1 MRCFIN
7 SSNDERWWL
16 MPRRM
21 GTNTMVLVSVLIQKQ
36 ALEEIDELVR
46 QGMFPSRSE
55 AIRYAIR
62 RLLAKELK
70 RPINDDYPDEIFLI
84 GR

>member
-1 MRCFIN
+1 
-7 SSNDERWWL
+7 
-16 MPRRM
+16 MPRRKKGDAM
-21 GTNTMVLVSVLIQKQ
+21 KLVSMHIQKQ

-46 QGMFPSRSE
+46 QGVFPSRSE

-62 RLLAKELK
+62 KLLAKEFK
-70 RPINDDYPDEIFLI
+70 RPISDDYPDEIFLL

>member
-1 MRCFIN
+1 
-7 SSNDERWWL
+7 
-16 MPRRM
+16 MPRGR
-21 GTNTMVLVSVLIQKQ
+21 GTNTMELVSAHIQKQ

-62 RLLAKELK
+62 KLLAKELK
-70 RPINDDYPDEIFLI
+70 RPINDDYPDEVFMI

>member
-1 MRCFIN
+1 
-7 SSNDERWWL
+7 
-16 MPRRM
+16 MPRRK
-21 GTNTMVLVSVLIQKQ
+21 GTNTMELISVHIQKQ
-36 ALEEIDELVR
+36 ALEEIDELVK

-62 RLLAKELK
+62 KLLAKEGVTK
-70 RPINDDYPDEIFLI
+70 TINDYPDEIFMM

>member
-1 MRCFIN
+1 
-7 SSNDERWWL
+7 
-16 MPRRM
+16 MPRGKGANKM
-21 GTNTMVLVSVLIQKQ
+21 ELVSVHIQRQ
-36 ALEEIDELVR
+36 ALEEIDEMVK

-62 RLLAKELK
+62 KLLAKEGVTK
-70 RPINDDYPDEIFLI
+70 TINDYPDEIFMM